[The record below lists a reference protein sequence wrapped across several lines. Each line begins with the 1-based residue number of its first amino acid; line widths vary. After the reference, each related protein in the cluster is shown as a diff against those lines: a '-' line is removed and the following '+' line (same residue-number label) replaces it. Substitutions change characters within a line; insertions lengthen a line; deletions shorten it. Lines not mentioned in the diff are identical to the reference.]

1 MASGNADDRVSYEN
15 LLGGEERL
23 RLLVESVQDYAI
35 FALDPLG
42 HVETWNKGA
51 QRIKGYATG
60 EIVGRHFS
68 AFYPPEDVASG
79 KCERELA
86 GAARDGRFED
96 EGWRVRK
103 DGSRF
108 WANVVITALR
118 DRAGRLVGFAKVT
131 RDLTERVQAEAER
144 LRLARAEERERRT
157 HEFLAIMGHELRN
170 PLAPMVL
177 ALHKIKASGRPEL
190 RHEYAIL
197 DRQLAHMTRL
207 VDDLL
212 DVTRSF
218 RDQLKL
224 RRRRLDATDVVT
236 AAVDMVRPL
245 VQEKGQQLSVD
256 VATGLHV
263 DGDFARLVQVVG
275 NLVHNA
281 AKYTPSSGRLSVHG
295 ARDADAVRIT
305 VEDDGQGIDP
315 ELLPRVFELF
325 TQAEQGL
332 ERHQGGLG
340 IGLSIAKALAEAHG
354 GTLTVESAGIGRGTN
369 ATLRLPFVDAIDD
382 APVSPSVAPIAPHRR
397 RRVLVVDDNADSA
410 EMMCE
415 LLGFFG
421 HETKM
426 ALDGDRALRIAAQW
440 PAQVVFLD
448 IGLPGLSGYEV
459 ATELRQMPGYAT
471 VPIIAVSGYVREEDR
486 DQALRAGFSA
496 HLAKP
501 VDPELLRAVI
511 EDRDE

>member
-1 MASGNADDRVSYEN
+1 MASGNPEDRVSYES
-15 LLGGEERL
+15 LLGGGERL
-23 RLLVESVQDYAI
+23 RLLVESVEDYAI
-35 FALDPLG
+35 FVLDPQG

-51 QRIKGYATG
+51 QRIKGYATE

-68 AFYPPEDVASG
+68 VFYPPEDVASG
-79 KCERELA
+79 KCEHELEEA
-86 GAARDGRFED
+86 GRGGRFED

-118 DRAGRLVGFAKVT
+118 DKAGRLVGFAKVT

-144 LRLARAEERERRT
+144 VRLARAEERERRT

-190 RHEYAIL
+190 RNEYAVL
-197 DRQLAHMTRL
+197 ERQLAHMTRL

-218 RDQLKL
+218 RDRLKL
-224 RRRRLDATDVVT
+224 RRRQLGVNDVVT
-236 AAVDMVRPL
+236 AAVEMVLPL
-245 VQEKGQQLSVD
+245 TQEKGQRLAVD
-256 VATGLHV
+256 VAPDLHV

-281 AKYTPSSGRLSVHG
+281 AKYTPSSGRLSVH
-295 ARDADAVRIT
+295 ASREADTVCIT
-305 VEDDGQGIDP
+305 VEDDGQGIDA

-325 TQAEQGL
+325 TQADQGL

-340 IGLSIAKALAEAHG
+340 IGLSIARALAEAHG
-354 GTLTVESAGIGRGTN
+354 GTLTVESPGVGRGTK
-369 ATLRLPFVDAIDD
+369 ATLRLPFVDVVDD
-382 APVSPSVAPIAPHRR
+382 APVSASAAPVAPHRR

-415 LLGFFG
+415 LLGVFG
-421 HETKM
+421 HETRM
-426 ALDGDRALRIAAQW
+426 ALDGHRAVRIAEQW

-459 ATELRQMPGYAT
+459 AAQLRQMPGYAT
-471 VPIIAVSGYVREEDR
+471 VPIIAVSGYVRDTDR
-486 DQALRAGFSA
+486 AQALQAGFSA

-501 VDPELLRAVI
+501 VDPELLRAAI
-511 EDRDE
+511 EQDEE